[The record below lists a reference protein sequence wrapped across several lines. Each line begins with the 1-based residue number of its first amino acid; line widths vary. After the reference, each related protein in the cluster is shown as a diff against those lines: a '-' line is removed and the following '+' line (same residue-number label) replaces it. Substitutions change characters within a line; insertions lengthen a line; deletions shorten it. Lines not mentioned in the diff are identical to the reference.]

1 MVVLYLVNWQ
11 EHNKTWQEIGNHKI
25 GQTAKLFEGK
35 TKRNHT
41 IIYQIVSPKHSDSD
55 SLVKFDPLVKD

>member
-25 GQTAKLFEGK
+25 RQTAKLFEGK